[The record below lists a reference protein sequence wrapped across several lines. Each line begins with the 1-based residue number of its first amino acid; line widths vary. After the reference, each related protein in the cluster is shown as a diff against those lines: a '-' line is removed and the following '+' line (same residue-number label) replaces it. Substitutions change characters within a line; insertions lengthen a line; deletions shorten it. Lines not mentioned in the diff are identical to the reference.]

1 MTSDI
6 LMQESIMFACLTA
19 LIGFVLW
26 LFFRRKQTQTHLE
39 YHRLEVLNK
48 MIDKYGTSG
57 EFISFMQTEA
67 GIRLLQP
74 GNGAAPG
81 GRTTVLRFV
90 QVAVMVFVLGAG
102 FMAASSTYANA
113 SDPNDLRKALDMEYW
128 GQMCFFMAI
137 GLGIVSVITSL
148 FNKQNERRERRL
160 AQKP

>member
-6 LMQESIMFACLTA
+6 LMQESIMFACMTA
-19 LIGFVLW
+19 LVGFAFW
-26 LFFRRKQTQTHLE
+26 LLFRRRQTAMHLE

-57 EFISFMQTEA
+57 EFIAFMQTEA
-67 GIRLLQP
+67 GKRLLQQS
-74 GNGAAPG
+74 NGSAPS

-102 FMAASSTYANA
+102 FMAASGSYANA
-113 SDPNDLRKALDMEYW
+113 TDPNDLRKALDMEYW
-128 GQMCFFMAI
+128 GQMCFFLAI
-137 GLGIVSVITSL
+137 GLGIVAVITAL

-160 AQKP
+160 AQ